1 VDRKLRTLYLAD
13 VAAFTLYLFGSS
25 VNSTP
30 IIWTAIATGLPLSC
44 YLTAKVPT
52 KKQIEDT
59 KTQQLLELQNQLAK
73 LTDEKSWTDDLNQS
87 QVQKALAEKL
97 DLEQELKGQIEFLKT
112 EHENELTRIETDFR
126 ELIAKHDRELVTTK
140 TDYSAMISEIEQGKA
155 EAIATAKA
163 EKEQAIAKLQ
173 SEYSEI
179 VSQLSQN
186 LELAVS
192 TIEETKAKADQ
203 KMLEAQKLVE
213 ETNEIRQQLRYQSE
227 QQELAR
233 KELSVEERRIHVELT
248 NERALLQKQIDDGL
262 VDNQK
267 LKNIIEMLEVRISE
281 LTEQVNEYH
290 LMLFSEK
297 CDDNYTVKMVQKLL
311 LESDI
316 NTELLHFEE
325 KQDGKIVV
333 IQLRPL
339 STFSEPK
346 LKTVVD
352 QLPGFLNIVRKPTFS
367 TGKGRIEIRI
377 DKRSDK
383 EKALANREKL
393 ENSLISIDDCVQKNL
408 GFLVIG
414 EPGSAKSTG
423 ALYIANA
430 IINQELSQKGKD
442 DLIEP
447 DSAMLL
453 AFDIHHS
460 TSWDDA
466 GIKVIDNP
474 LEIYQQ
480 FKYLQQEYDN
490 RKPGNKTN
498 RLIIFFDEMAETLD
512 RIQVAVTELEGKK
525 TAGNDAVSYIQNLYR
540 SFGTGGRK
548 KYINFIGM
556 NHSYNV
562 KALGIDGYYRN
573 CFVSILLN
581 DACRHYVN
589 TTTKHL
595 PEGKK
600 EQFYDWLELMS
611 NRYTALATGA
621 IDDRLLK
628 HPTHHD
634 YPQIKDGNPPKNLQ
648 VIKQL
653 PLDIKLVS

>member
-1 VDRKLRTLYLAD
+1 MDRKLKTVYLAD
-13 VAAFTLYLFGSS
+13 VAAFGLFLFGHSI
-25 VNSTP
+25 NNTP
-30 IIWTAIATGLPLSC
+30 IVWISIATGLPLSS
-44 YLTAKVPT
+44 YLVAKVPSRKQLEDSKAQRIYELESQLT
-52 KKQIEDT
+52 K
-59 KTQQLLELQNQLAK
+59 LL
-73 LTDEKSWTDDLNQS
+73 DEKSWNENLNYS
-87 QVQKALAEKL
+87 QVEKLIKEKQELEQKLIAEKL
-97 DLEQELKGQIEFLKT
+97 ELEQKLLSENNQKSAYYKELLQGRDAQIEQLKQQLNRETTKLKT
-112 EHENELTRIETDFR
+112 EYSGMIANIET
-126 ELIAKHDRELVTTK
+126 AHK
-140 TDYSAMISEIEQGKA
+140 AEIEQLQVEYSGVVT
-155 EAIATAKA
+155 ELSQQL
-163 EKEQAIAKLQ
+163 EQAISVTEQIKEDADNK
-173 SEYSEI
+173 I
-179 VSQLSQN
+179 
-186 LELAVS
+186 LA
-192 TIEETKAKADQ
+192 
-203 KMLEAQKLVE
+203 AQKLTE
-213 ETNEIRQQLRYQSE
+213 ENNEIKQQLRYQAE

-233 KELSVEERRIHVELT
+233 RELSLEERRIHVELT

-262 VDNQK
+262 IQNER
-267 LKNIIEMLEVRISE
+267 LKNIIEVLEVE
-281 LTEQVNEYH
+281 KQQLAEQVAEYH
-290 LMLFSEK
+290 IMLFQEK
-297 CDDNYTVKMVQKLL
+297 CDDNYSVKMVQKLL
-311 LESDI
+311 LEADI
-316 NTELLHFEE
+316 NTEFLTMEE
-325 KQDGKIVV
+325 KQDGKVTV
-333 IQLRPL
+333 IFLRPI
-339 STFSEPK
+339 SAFNENK
-346 LKTVVD
+346 LKTVCD
-352 QLPGFLNIVRKPTFS
+352 QLPGFLNLTRKPTIEVS
-367 TGKGRIEIRI
+367 KGRLEVRI

-383 EKALANREKL
+383 EKALANRERL
-393 ENSLISIDDCVQKNL
+393 EKSLISIDDCVQKNL

-430 IINQELSQKGKD
+430 IINQELSQKGID
-442 DLIEP
+442 DLIVP

-474 LEIYQQ
+474 LDIYQQ
-480 FKYLQQEYDN
+480 FKYLQTEYDN

-512 RIQVAVTELEGKK
+512 RIEVAVAEKEGTKK
-525 TAGNDAVSYIQNLYR
+525 AGSDAVSYIQNLYR

-548 KYINFIGM
+548 KYINFVGM

-581 DACRHYVN
+581 DACRHYIN

-600 EQFYDWLELMS
+600 EQFWDWLELMS
-611 NRYTALATGA
+611 NRYIALATGA

-648 VIKQL
+648 PVKQL
-653 PLDIKLVS
+653 PLDIKLV

>member
-1 VDRKLRTLYLAD
+1 MDRKLKTVYLAD
-13 VAAFTLYLFGSS
+13 VAAFGLFLFGHSI
-25 VNSTP
+25 NNTP
-30 IIWTAIATGLPLSC
+30 IVWISIATGLPLSS
-44 YLTAKVPT
+44 YLVAKVPSRKQLEDSKAQRIYELESQLT
-52 KKQIEDT
+52 K
-59 KTQQLLELQNQLAK
+59 LL
-73 LTDEKSWTDDLNQS
+73 DEKNWNENLNSS
-87 QVQKALAEKL
+87 QVEKLLKEKQELEQKLIAEKL
-97 DLEQELKGQIEFLKT
+97 ELEQKLLSENNQKAAYYKELLQGRDAQIEQLKQQLNRETTKLKT
-112 EHENELTRIETDFR
+112 E
-126 ELIAKHDRELVTTK
+126 
-140 TDYSAMISEIEQGKA
+140 YSAMIANIETAHKVEIEQLQA
-155 EAIATAKA
+155 EYSGVVT
-163 EKEQAIAKLQ
+163 ELSQQLEQAISVTEQIKENADNK
-173 SEYSEI
+173 I
-179 VSQLSQN
+179 
-186 LELAVS
+186 LA
-192 TIEETKAKADQ
+192 
-203 KMLEAQKLVE
+203 AQKLTE
-213 ETNEIRQQLRYQSE
+213 ENNEIKQQLRYQAE

-233 KELSVEERRIHVELT
+233 RELSLEERRIHVELT

-262 VDNQK
+262 IQNER
-267 LKNIIEMLEVRISE
+267 LKNIIEVLEVE
-281 LTEQVNEYH
+281 KQQLAEQVAEYH
-290 LMLFSEK
+290 IMLFKEK
-297 CDDNYTVKMVQKLL
+297 CDDNYSVKMVQKLL
-311 LESDI
+311 LEADI
-316 NTELLHFEE
+316 NTEFLTMEE
-325 KQDGKIVV
+325 KQDGKVTV
-333 IQLRPL
+333 IYLRPI
-339 STFSEPK
+339 SAFNENK
-346 LKTVVD
+346 LKTVCD
-352 QLPGFLNIVRKPTFS
+352 QLPGFLNLTRKPKIVVS
-367 TGKGRIEIRI
+367 KGRLEVRI

-383 EKALANREKL
+383 EKALANRERL
-393 ENSLISIDDCVQKNL
+393 EKSLITIDDCVQKNL

-430 IINQELSQKGKD
+430 IINQELSQKGID

-466 GIKVIDNP
+466 EIKVIDNP
-474 LEIYQQ
+474 LDIYQQ
-480 FKYLQQEYDN
+480 FKYLQTEYDK

-498 RLIIFFDEMAETLD
+498 RLIILFDEMAETLD
-512 RIQVAVTELEGKK
+512 RIEVAVAEKEGTKK
-525 TAGNDAVSYIQNLYR
+525 AGSDAVSYIQNLYR

-581 DACRHYVN
+581 DACRHYIN

-600 EQFYDWLELMS
+600 EQFWHWLELMS
-611 NRYTALATGA
+611 NRYIALATGA

-648 VIKQL
+648 PVKQL
-653 PLDIKLVS
+653 PLDIKLV